1 MVAVAR
7 RRGQKRYSTTAASPA
22 TTTSRR
28 TAASITRASGAPASI
43 STPFASGSLESKG
56 AEAAY
61 KLVRVQRYFELPG
74 DHWRGWHFAAGK
86 LWSPEGHGFEP
97 QDSNWWAL
105 LVRQARSFKNL
116 YQRQAAFD
124 VVLRGLGADRA
135 AAPTASVARRS
146 DARTE
151 PQSGG
156 TPGQREALSL
166 DLSLGHFGT
175 QRLEKPVLQRENRKT
190 VGPSI
195 KSASTNLD
203 GVHDGR

>member
-1 MVAVAR
+1 MLGLRFKYQLADA
-7 RRGQKRYSTTAASPA
+7 GLSPA
-22 TTTSRR
+22 EAAKLLHVTER
-28 TAASITRASGAPASI
+28 TIRNWISGKVSVPY
-43 STPFASGSLESKG
+43 
-56 AEAAY
+56 AAY